1 MYEVLYY
8 IGLILSIIFFLLSVF
23 LFFYNK
29 IISVI
34 KNMAGSKIPG
44 KYTKKRKNALISR
57 PIEVNSGVGGATEVL
72 ANSLEPTEQLTEEYY
87 DKVHRADDTE
97 ILDIAQNFATALLDA
112 DKTEILPRLDK

>member
-1 MYEVLYY
+1 
-8 IGLILSIIFFLLSVF
+8 
-23 LFFYNK
+23 
-29 IISVI
+29 
-34 KNMAGSKIPG
+34 MAGSKIPG